1 MTKFNSAT
9 KRMLALFLAM
19 LTMLSGIAVSAS
31 ADGEPANGTTTQ
43 VPSTTATA
51 IITPATTVPATT
63 PATTVPTTT
72 PATTTPVTV
81 APTTVPVTVAP
92 TTTAPVPTSVPK
104 PTVTAVSDAD
114 KTVVVKLPVVAGYKV
129 NILAEPSASYVDLNN
144 GSYLYVNLT
153 PGQNYS
159 FKAYIVKPD
168 NSLLYSPAAT
178 AMIKDKLAAP
188 NAPVASKVT
197 SKAIT
202 VTKVTGCEY
211 RLTDENGKVVKTYN
225 WSDKTVV
232 FEGLTANTKYILSI
246 RKKETATKY
255 ASDPV
260 SITVKTLRAGDKTA
274 VGQPLLV
281 DKTNTTVSVKCAEGD
296 ENLKIEFSIDKGKTW
311 QYSGEFKNLKANT
324 IYGVIARKAFDP
336 ALQDPNPVSKIL
348 EFRTNS
354 KPRVEASLVNCKF
367 TLAEGKVYANEA
379 IGVTVTG
386 DGPDDLY
393 LAEFGDTK
401 FTPSHIVIDGTVFP
415 LDDNG
420 KGEIIPGSKNAN
432 KKITVSVVYK
442 VSRYNG
448 GGTWLPDGTIES
460 KETIEVGPNKTIFTV
475 IGEAF
480 VTAFNFLFNTL
491 PELIL
496 STGGLWEKG
505 LALLFGMFDDIG
517 LTK

>member
-1 MTKFNSAT
+1 MTKLNSAT

-19 LTMLSGIAVSAS
+19 LMTLSGIAVSAS
-31 ADGEPANGTTTQ
+31 ADGEPTD
-43 VPSTTATA
+43 VSTTVTTKKPTA
-51 IITPATTVPATT
+51 IITPASTT
-63 PATTVPTTT
+63 PATPDTPEDPAI
-72 PATTTPVTV
+72 PATPDEPETKLPVTV
-81 APTTVPVTVAP
+81 APA
-92 TTTAPVPTSVPK
+92 TTAPVPTSVPK
-104 PTVTAVSDAD
+104 PTVTAVSDVD
-114 KTVVVKLPVVAGYKV
+114 KTVIVKLPVVPGYDVK
-129 NILAEPSASYVDLNN
+129 ILVEPAASYMDLKD
-144 GSYLYVNLT
+144 GTWYFVNLV
-153 PGQNYS
+153 PGQKYT
-159 FKAYIVKPD
+159 FKAYIFV
-168 NSLLYSPAAT
+168 NGTALYSKEAAT
-178 AMIKDKLAAP
+178 ATIKDKLPVP

-197 SKAIT
+197 SKSIT
-202 VTKVTGCEY
+202 VTKVTDCEY

-232 FEGLTANTKYILSI
+232 FEGLSASTKYILSI
-246 RKKETATKY
+246 RRKETATKY

-274 VGQPLLV
+274 VGKPVLI
-281 DKTNTTVSVKCAEGD
+281 DKTNTTVSVECAEG
-296 ENLKIEFSIDKGKTW
+296 EKNLKIEFSIDKGKTW
-311 QYSGEFKNLKANT
+311 QYSGEFKNLKPNT

-354 KPRVEASLVNCKF
+354 KPRVEASLANCKF

-401 FTPSHIVIDGTVFP
+401 YTPSHIVIDGTVFP
-415 LDDNG
+415 LDNNG
-420 KGEIIPGSKNAN
+420 KGEIIPGSSNAN

-491 PELIL
+491 PGLIL